1 MDRTKLPPLD
11 PLRGFDAAARHL
23 SFTRAAAELHLTQS
37 AVSRQIQALESQL
50 GVRLFRRETRRLA
63 LTPEGEVLARAVAE
77 SLDRLAEV
85 CAGLRAAQRR
95 PRVNVS
101 AAFGIASLWL
111 VPRLAAFQEREPDV
125 DVRLSADNRM
135 VDLEREDI
143 DLALRYVA
151 PEAAPPGAVLL
162 FEEEVF
168 PVAAPRLA
176 AKLPVPLRAEDLARV
191 TLLAYEDDGRAPW
204 LSWDPWLTGLG
215 LAHARP
221 KAVLQFNQY
230 DQLIRAAED
239 GRGIALGRGPL
250 VEKLIAAR
258 RLKPLGGTPRRIASR
273 AYFLVR
279 PQRAPRPE
287 VERFAEWLLSEARKT
302 QQGAARP
309 ARAASRRG

>member
-1 MDRTKLPPLD
+1 MDRSKLPPLD

-23 SFTRAAAELHLTQS
+23 SFTKAAAELHLTQS
-37 AVSRQIQALESQL
+37 AVSRQIQALEDRL
-50 GVRLFRRETRRLA
+50 GVRLFRRETRRLV

-101 AAFGIASLWL
+101 AAVGIASLWL

-143 DLALRYVA
+143 DIALRYIA
-151 PEAAPPGAVLL
+151 PAAAPPGAELL

-176 AKLPVPLRAEDLARV
+176 AKLPGPLRAEDLAKH
-191 TLLAYEDDGRAPW
+191 TLLAYEDDGKAPW
-204 LSWDPWLTGLG
+204 LSWAPWLTGLG

-221 KAVLQFNQY
+221 KAVLQFNHY

-250 VEKLIAAR
+250 VARLIAEKK
-258 RLKPLGGTPRRIASR
+258 LKPLRGPRQRIPTR
-273 AYFLVR
+273 AYFLL
-279 PQRAPRPE
+279 RARKSGRPE
-287 VERFAEWLLSEARKT
+287 VDRFADWLLAEARKT
-302 QQGAARP
+302 EREAGTQA
-309 ARAASRRG
+309 

>member
-1 MDRTKLPPLD
+1 MDRNRLPGRRLPALD
-11 PLRGFDAAARHL
+11 PLKGFDAAARHL
-23 SFTRAAAELHLTQS
+23 SFTKAAAALCLTQS
-37 AVSRQIQALESQL
+37 AISRQIQTLEEQL
-50 GVRLFRRETRRLA
+50 GVRLFRREARRLS
-63 LTPEGEVLARAVAE
+63 LTPEGEVLHRTVAE
-77 SLDRLAEV
+77 ALDRLADV
-85 CAGLRAAQRR
+85 CAGLKAAQRR
-95 PRVNVS
+95 PRVNIS
-101 AAFGIASLWL
+101 AAVGIASLWL

-143 DLALRYVA
+143 DLALRYIA

-176 AKLPVPLRAEDLARV
+176 AKLPAVLQAEDLAKL
-191 TLLAYEDDGRAPW
+191 TLLAFDNGQKAPW
-204 LSWDPWLTGLG
+204 FSWEPWLVGLG

-250 VEKLIAAR
+250 VAKLIAAKKLR
-258 RLKPLGGTPRRIASR
+258 PLRGPRRRIAAR
-273 AYFLVR
+273 AYYLLR
-279 PQRAPRPE
+279 TRRAERPE
-287 VERFAEWLLSEARKT
+287 VERFAEWLLAEAKATEREA
-302 QQGAARP
+302 GA
-309 ARAASRRG
+309 